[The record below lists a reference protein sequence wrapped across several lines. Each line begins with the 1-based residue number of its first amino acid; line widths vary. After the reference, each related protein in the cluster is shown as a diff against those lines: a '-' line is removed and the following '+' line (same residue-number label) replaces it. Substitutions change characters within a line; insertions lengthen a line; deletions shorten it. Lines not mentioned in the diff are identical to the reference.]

1 MHIPLWEWKP
11 YFISYA
17 YWHKKDKFQFRQDS
31 YAEWVMFAVENGSFR
46 YRIGET
52 AGTALFGD
60 AILCPPGVVF
70 EREVLDPVSFHFI
83 RLGWPTDSFPL
94 VRSNAA
100 SSRNEEVSHF
110 TPPVQLTFIDHN
122 RLSSTYSYMHQLT
135 RLPDEQRLLLWD
147 HYLNDLWQ
155 QYQMESGFSQ
165 QADDRKDKD
174 SKIVEATRR
183 LQQYAYEPISLKELS
198 ASLDLSPV
206 QFTRK
211 FHAAHGTTPIDYL
224 TTLRIQKAQKLLL
237 ETEMTLE
244 QIAERCGYES
254 GFYLS
259 RVFTRKMKV
268 SPSHYRK
275 MHRV

>member
-1 MHIPLWEWKP
+1 MHAPLWEWKP

-17 YWHKKDKFQFRQDS
+17 YWHQKDKFQFVQDS

-46 YRIGET
+46 YRIGEA
-52 AGTALFGD
+52 AGTAIFGD

-70 EREVLDPVSFHFI
+70 EREVLEPVSFHFI
-83 RLGWPTDSFPL
+83 RLGWPTDSFPSML
-94 VRSNAA
+94 PNAA
-100 SSRNEEVSHF
+100 SYRSEGTFDF
-110 TPPVQLTFIDHN
+110 TPPVQLTYMDHN
-122 RLSSTYSYMHQLT
+122 RLSSTYYYIHQLT

-155 QYQMESGFSQ
+155 QHVVESGFSQ
-165 QADDRKDKD
+165 QTSKQQDKD
-174 SKIVEATRR
+174 PKIVEATRW
-183 LQQYAYEPISLKELS
+183 LQQHAFEPVSLKELS
-198 ASLDLSPV
+198 ASQDLSPV

-224 TTLRIQKAQKLLL
+224 TTLRIQKAQTLLL
-237 ETEMTLE
+237 ETDMTLE

-259 RVFTRKMKV
+259 RVFTRRMKA
-268 SPSHYRK
+268 SPSQYRK